1 MIDFSLSKHK
11 PLREL
16 VYEEIK
22 SKILK
27 GEIPPG
33 TRMMEEEI
41 AENIGV
47 SRTPI
52 REAIRQLEKEGLVT
66 LKPRKGAYVSDI
78 IKKDMQEI
86 LEVRENMEGLAAAY
100 AAERMSDEEKDELEQ
115 VAKNF
120 IIAVKTGNT
129 EDMIFYDTDFHHKIV
144 LGTKNQILIKMVE
157 QLQELVLRFRYLHY
171 DDFKRAELMIE
182 EHENILLAIKTCDVE
197 GARQAAFSHIEK
209 LREMIDHEEY
219 AMVDEAK

>member
-1 MIDFSLSKHK
+1 MIDFSLSRHK

-22 SKILK
+22 NKILK
-27 GEIPPG
+27 GEIAPG

-78 IKKDMQEI
+78 IKKDMIEI
-86 LEVRENMEGLAAAY
+86 LEVRETMEGLAAGY
-100 AAERMSDEEKDELEQ
+100 AALRMTAEEKEKLSV
-115 VAKNF
+115 VAEKF
-120 IIAVKTGNT
+120 AEAVRNGKTEEMISLDT
-129 EDMIFYDTDFHHKIV
+129 EFHHLVVIGADNKT
-144 LGTKNQILIKMVE
+144 LTKMVE
-157 QLQELVLRFRYLHY
+157 QLQEMVLRFRYLHY
-171 DDFKRAELMIE
+171 DDFKRAELMVE
-182 EHENILLAIKTCDVE
+182 EHKEILEAIDTSDEKR
-197 GARQAAFSHIEK
+197 ARNAAFVHIDR
-209 LREMIDHEEY
+209 LREMVAKEEY
-219 AMVDEAK
+219 NLKIE

>member
-1 MIDFSLSKHK
+1 MIDFSLSRHK

-22 SKILK
+22 NKILR
-27 GEIPPG
+27 GDIPPG

-78 IKKDMQEI
+78 IKKDMIEI
-86 LEVRENMEGLAAAY
+86 LEVRENMEGLAAAF
-100 AAERMSDEEKDELEQ
+100 AAERMTPEAIRELEVVSEKFK
-115 VAKNF
+115 VA
-120 IIAVKTGNT
+120 VMQGNT
-129 EDMIFYDTDFHHKIV
+129 EDMIKYDTDFHHKV
-144 LGTKNQILIKMVE
+144 VQGANNKILTKMVE
-157 QLQELVLRFRYLHY
+157 QLQEMVLRFRYLHY
-171 DDFKRAELMIE
+171 DNFKRAELMIE
-182 EHENILLAIKTCDVE
+182 EHKEILEALKSRNVE
-197 GARQAAFSHIEK
+197 AASNAAFIHIER
-209 LREMIDHEEY
+209 LRDMVSHE
-219 AMVDEAK
+219 